1 MVAGSLWTMLV
12 IFRLYVICFYPC
24 NLERTDHSIIQQINL
39 FYFLKHQHMWF
50 IKSKKAP
57 NLYRKKPAIEIQGR
71 LIPVSQRWGPKLV
84 KQNLTAW
91 KKTEPC
97 VYLTTCSLH
106 QIKQSFPSNVITQD
120 ENKWDYNEQHCW

>member
-39 FYFLKHQHMWF
+39 FYLLKHQHMWF

-84 KQNLTAW
+84 KQNLTRTMCLFNNMLSTSNQTKLPIKCDYARW
-91 KKTEPC
+91 K
-97 VYLTTCSLH
+97 
-106 QIKQSFPSNVITQD
+106 
-120 ENKWDYNEQHCW
+120 